1 MNTWGVAKKWKEMCQ
16 NGKNLECINELY
28 ADNVVS
34 KEMPGMPGEKIV
46 GKQNV
51 WNKNKEW
58 LDSVEKVH
66 SSSIS
71 APIVAGN
78 HFTTR
83 MDFDVTFKDRGRQ
96 HLEELAVFEVKDGK
110 ITNEQFLYSIE
121 K

>member
-34 KEMPGMPGEKIV
+34 MEMPGMPGEKIV